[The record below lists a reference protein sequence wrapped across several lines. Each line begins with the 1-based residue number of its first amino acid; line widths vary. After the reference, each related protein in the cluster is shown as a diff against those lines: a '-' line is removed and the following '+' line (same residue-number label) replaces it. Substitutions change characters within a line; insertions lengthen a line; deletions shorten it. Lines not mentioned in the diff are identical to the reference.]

1 MAHSDQ
7 NTATPQK
14 RLACDRCHA
23 RKLRCFRDASMAEC
37 DRCIQRGYVCTYSPP
52 LKSGRPKKGS
62 SAVPKRIQE
71 TPGRDSL
78 PDLDSSSLSSS
89 SSISGADSIGI
100 SAPMPYPL
108 HLSAGCEVMNDQIY
122 LSPLEPTNS
131 LYHVD
136 AAPTSVAPTVLPTA
150 CRDTLNFKWLD
161 MPMGR
166 GDPSHHHH
174 HHNHNHEQ
182 HQHRNK
188 ARETPSGDGSVSDVE
203 WDSGLEALPMS
214 VPHGL
219 HTPDHTSWSQS
230 STPGGSTLPEIMHSL
245 SRLQQEFVH
254 FRSQSGSGNSQ
265 TNTGRPLP
273 SFYPAFSP
281 VNTILRPGQELV
293 DLISRVFDEC
303 SFSSRGGQLPV
314 RLTVDRRTLLP
325 LILTPLSLLLS
336 AYSDLLRDIGT
347 ASNKTQNPQNSN
359 NPTCDSYFGSHPTS
373 MSITSSPRETFVDD
387 HQQDERSRQHNS
399 NNTNIPVSR
408 VPNSECPTSSMP
420 STPLVP
426 DNLQL
431 TLDAMNLNR
440 PLQLALVTTVIKHH
454 LTYLGDALEGYQVHH
469 MHGPDLGISESF
481 LSTSIIELRS
491 SINVLLSEAQS
502 LL

>member
-1 MAHSDQ
+1 MTDSDPQ
-7 NTATPQK
+7 NSAAPQK

-37 DRCIQRGYVCTYSPP
+37 SRCVQRGYVCTYSPP

-78 PDLDSSSLSSS
+78 PDLDNSSLSSS
-89 SSISGADSIGI
+89 SSISGAEPIGI
-100 SAPMPYPL
+100 SAPMAYPL

-122 LSPLEPTNS
+122 LSPLETTDP

-136 AAPTSVAPTVLPTA
+136 AASTSVAPTVLPTT
-150 CRDTLNFKWLD
+150 CRDNLHFKWLD
-161 MPMGR
+161 MPMDR
-166 GDPSHHHH
+166 GDTSHHP
-174 HHNHNHEQ
+174 NHSHQQ

-188 ARETPSGDGSVSDVE
+188 SRETPSGDGSTSDVE
-203 WDSGLEALPMS
+203 WDSSLEGLPMN
-214 VPHGL
+214 VPYGL
-219 HTPDHTSWSQS
+219 HTPDQTPWSQS
-230 STPGGSTLPEIMHSL
+230 STPNGSTLPEIMHSL

-254 FRSQSGSGNSQ
+254 FRSQSSGGNNPP
-265 TNTGRPLP
+265 NTGRTLLP
-273 SFYPAFSP
+273 SFYPTFSP

-303 SFSSRGGQLPV
+303 SLPSRRGQLPL

-347 ASNKTQNPQNSN
+347 ASNQSQNRSNSN
-359 NPTCDSYFGSHPTS
+359 HNPCDSYFGSHST
-373 MSITSSPRETFVDD
+373 MSITSSPREGFVDEH
-387 HQQDERSRQHNS
+387 HQEERSRQHNHT
-399 NNTNIPVSR
+399 NNNISVSR
-408 VPNSECPTSSMP
+408 VSNPECPTSSMP

-431 TLDAMNLNR
+431 TLDAMSLNR
-440 PLQLALVTTVIKHH
+440 PLQLVLVTTVIKHH
-454 LTYLGDALEGYQVHH
+454 LTYLGDALQEYQVHH
-469 MHGPDLGISESF
+469 MHGPDLGISESLF
-481 LSTSIIELRS
+481 STSITELRS
-491 SINVLLSEAQS
+491 SIKVLLSEAQS